1 MAQFDVGSASALQA
15 ALGAAT
21 GGDVI
26 RLLPGNYGDVSISSK
41 SFSAQVQI
49 VSADG
54 TSPAVLHSLS
64 ISSSSNLLLQG
75 LTISEPPTATTA
87 YASSAVTIVN
97 SNNITL
103 SHSTLVGGPAVNGVD
118 PAATILDATGN
129 VLGLPTGRG
138 IFVNGSDSIVV
149 DTVDIGHFGKGI
161 VLNAS
166 TNLTIRGGAIHDV
179 RTSGIDGAAI
189 SHLTI
194 DGEHIYNATPW
205 QWGSGD
211 HADYIHL
218 WTDSNTQT
226 TPNTYITISNNLIEQ
241 GTGTAI
247 LGINLQDRTPAIGYT
262 NVAIQNNVI
271 LSGNTQGIRLEN
283 VVGSAI
289 QGNVLLQTSGG
300 AKAAPGL
307 VFGSGTSGN
316 DISNNVLASISG
328 LLKTDLGPNSV
339 HENSFVQMVN
349 PDLAGF
355 YGSGLVSLLHALG
368 GGAGAYAG
376 AVAGLQGTSLAEAI
390 TQFYAAESVVTHAAV
405 AGQLIVGD
413 YGTRVLGAGGNDTLD
428 GSQGSET
435 LVGGGGDDTY
445 YVPNSTTVVVEQAGD
460 GNDTI
465 VAKGNYTLPA
475 NVENLL
481 INSTV
486 TNSWSGTGNGLDNHI
501 TGNAG
506 DNVLDGGAGND
517 TLDGGVGNDT
527 LLGGSGDDVLIGG
540 AGNDSFVGGDGNDSI
555 DSGPGA
561 ATVDAGAG
569 DDTISGGD
577 GVTYLRGG
585 DGNDLIRGGAAFN
598 DINGNAGNDTIFGGQ
613 GNDWLVGGK
622 GDDSIVG
629 GGGNQILYGN
639 LGNDTILGG
648 AGGDTIRGGQGDD
661 VLVGGSGADWISGD
675 LGNNTLSG
683 GAGADTFHASSNG
696 GIDQVLDFNFAEG
709 DRVQL
714 DAGTAYTVAQVGADT
729 VINLGSGHMTLV
741 GVQASTLGAGWIFG
755 A

>member
-15 ALGAAT
+15 ALAAAT

-26 RLLPGNYGDVSISSK
+26 RLLPGAYGDVSISSK
-41 SFSAQVQI
+41 AFSAQVQI
-49 VSADG
+49 VSAD
-54 TSPAVLHSLS
+54 SSAPAVLHSLS
-64 ISSSSNLLLQG
+64 ISSSSNLLFQG
-75 LTISEPPTATTA
+75 LTISEPPTLTTA

-103 SHSTLVGGPAVNGVD
+103 SHSTLVGGPAVNGVSIS
-118 PAATILDATGN
+118 ATALDSTGN
-129 VLGLPTGRG
+129 VIGLPTGRG
-138 IFVNGSDSIVV
+138 IFVNGSDHILV
-149 DTVDIGHFGKGI
+149 DTVDIGQFGKGI

-179 RTSGIDGAAI
+179 RTSGIDGAAV

-218 WTDSNTQT
+218 WTDGSVQT
-226 TPNTYITISNNLIEQ
+226 TPNAYITISNNLIEQ

-262 NVAIQNNVI
+262 NVAVQNNVI

-283 VVGSAI
+283 VTGSVI
-289 QGNVLLQTSGG
+289 QDNVLLQTSGG
-300 AKAAPGL
+300 AKAAPGI
-307 VFGSGTSGN
+307 VYGAGTSGD
-316 DISNNVLASISG
+316 DISNNVLASVSG
-328 LLKTDLGPNSV
+328 LLKTDVGPNSI
-339 HENSFVQMVN
+339 HDNTFVQAAN

-355 YGSGLVSLLHALG
+355 YGAGLVSLLQSLG
-368 GGAGAYAG
+368 GGAAAYAS
-376 AVAGLQGTSLAEAI
+376 AIAGLQGTSLVQAVS
-390 TQFYAAESVVTHAAV
+390 QFYAVENVVTHAAS
-405 AGQLIVGD
+405 AGQLITGD

-445 YVPNSTTVVVEQAGD
+445 YVPNSSTMVVEHPGD
-460 GNDTI
+460 GIDTI
-465 VAKGNYTLPA
+465 VAKGNFTLPA
-475 NVENLL
+475 NVENLI
-481 INSTV
+481 INNTV
-486 TNSWSGTGNGLDNHI
+486 NNSWSGTGNELNNQI

-517 TLDGGVGNDT
+517 TLDAGLGNDT

-540 AGNDSFVGGDGNDSI
+540 AGNDSFVGGDGSDSI
-555 DSGPGA
+555 DGGA
-561 ATVDAGAG
+561 GSATVDAGAG

-577 GVTYLRGG
+577 GASYLRGG
-585 DGNDLIRGGAAFN
+585 DGNDVIRGGAGFN

-613 GNDWLVGGK
+613 ANDWLVGGK

-629 GGGNQILYGN
+629 GGGHQILYGN
-639 LGNDTILGG
+639 LGDDTIVGG

-661 VLVGGSGADWISGD
+661 VLAGGSGSDWIAGD

-683 GAGADTFHASSNG
+683 GGGADIFHTSGNA
-696 GIDQVLDFNFAEG
+696 GIDRVLDFNFAEG

-714 DAGTAYTVAQVGADT
+714 DAGTAYTVTQVGDDT

-741 GVQASTLGAGWIFG
+741 GVQLSTLGTGWIFG